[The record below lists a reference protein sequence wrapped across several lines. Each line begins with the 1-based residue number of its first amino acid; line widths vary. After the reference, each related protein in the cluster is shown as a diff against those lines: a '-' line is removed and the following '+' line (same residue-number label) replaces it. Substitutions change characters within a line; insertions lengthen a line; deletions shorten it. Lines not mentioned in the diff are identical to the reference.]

1 MALLALC
8 GERRDLSVSRVP
20 LDGPTHEAVTEAFIA
35 QEAAFRHGE
44 EMPFDQNWVNEGY
57 EISTMPIPPDEGV
70 FDQIGQSTDASLSP
84 VEDIEE
90 IRGLAMRPDDG
101 RERIL
106 VQAFSARQVFGRHPA
121 LAMFLSGGA
130 YTRLESPGL
139 QLGTGLVCIVE
150 DGQLKF
156 RSLASLG
163 RVIDTTAI
171 FHEAT
176 DDEVRTFAG
185 AYPNLFEFD
194 GDDIDRF
201 VNTASSRTARK
212 CIASLNAS
220 GTLLT
225 RSARALEAASKS
237 TKLNLQIRGDRIV
250 MPTKSG
256 EITELM
262 RFLNDNRYVGPVSG
276 EVFIANSRRRAVP

>member
-8 GERRDLSVSRVP
+8 GERRELSVRRVP
-20 LDGPTHEAVTEAFIA
+20 LDGPTHEAVAEAFIA
-35 QEAAFRHGE
+35 QEATFRDGE
-44 EMPFDQNWVNEGY
+44 ETPFDQNWVNEGY
-57 EISTMPIPPDEGV
+57 EISTMPIPASERV
-70 FDQIGQSTDASLSP
+70 FDQIGQSTDASLQP
-84 VEDIEE
+84 VEDIGD

-101 RERIL
+101 GERIL

-121 LAMFLSGGA
+121 LAMFLSGRA

-139 QLGTGLVCIVE
+139 QLGASLVCIVE

-156 RSLASLG
+156 RNLGSLG

-176 DDEVRTFAG
+176 DEEVKTFAG
-185 AYPNLFEFD
+185 AYLDLFEFD
-194 GDDIDRF
+194 GGDIDRF
-201 VNTASSRTARK
+201 VNIASSRTARK

-220 GTLLT
+220 GTLLNRT
-225 RSARALEAASKS
+225 AKGLEEASKS
-237 TKLNLQIRGDRIV
+237 TKLSLKIRGNKIV

-276 EVFIANSRRRAVP
+276 DVFIANSRRRALP